1 MEIGQLRGILVWS
14 VLREDRLAVKT
25 SLTAIVAP
33 ECTNQVSFPSSHLVH
48 AETSHFHSAKMRSCL
63 KITNQSKPSLIGSL
77 SSPNSLPSCSMTIQC
92 YSKTQ
97 CLDLFCNMC
106 RRQKHLHVMIS
117 KNEELCKSQGLTL
130 LLNFM
135 STLCVLLF

>member
-25 SLTAIVAP
+25 SLTAIVA
-33 ECTNQVSFPSSHLVH
+33 NQVSFPSSHLVH
-48 AETSHFHSAKMRSCL
+48 AETSHFHSAKMRPCL
-63 KITNQSKPSLIGSL
+63 KITNRSKPSLIGSL
-77 SSPNSLPSCSMTIQC
+77 PSPNSLPSCSMTIQC

-106 RRQKHLHVMIS
+106 RRQK
-117 KNEELCKSQGLTL
+117 NEELCKRQGLTL